1 MSQHQY
7 ISTLERQINALNDR
21 IDDKIMSGQQYM
33 AEARKHRMLLQ
44 KIRQQKQELKKR
56 SRLSLDEYLHNRIE
70 L

>member
-44 KIRQQKQELKKR
+44 KIRQQKQELKKEKKSTFFGR
-56 SRLSLDEYLHNRIE
+56 VFA
-70 L
+70 